1 MFTHANDS
9 STIRIS
15 QAAQG
20 AKGPLAPFHH
30 PFLRISV
37 TFLASIR
44 TVAPMTPSQPLRKLT
59 PSTDTRNTYD
69 KLPFMLRTV
78 RTDPDTLHRMKD
90 EQIVD
95 LIRDTDAEISK
106 LQALQ
111 LRAIADLS
119 VRRRRAPSAASEV
132 ALALSITEHR
142 ASAIVSAANALI
154 ARLPRMLNLMDD
166 GRLDLYRA
174 MKVTD
179 ATSWL
184 SGDHVRIVDATLEDR
199 VQGRNATQVRR
210 AAAYAAAKV
219 DPDGAAQRTERKLVE
234 RRFTLHHQDTGVTH
248 LSVNNAP
255 TEKATAAFARVDRV
269 ARALK
274 TPDESRTLD
283 QLRAD
288 VAMDLLL
295 SGTGG
300 PSERTEVFL
309 HVDLATYLGVNDFP
323 AALAGRG
330 PVAAS
335 VARRIISGSDTTLR
349 RVLTDPRTGRVLEL
363 SPTQYPLEP
372 AHDEF
377 IRVRDRECRQPG
389 CTRPAESCG
398 IEATRAQGEAKEAA
412 DQPVTYCSR
421 HRKLKGQPGWD
432 YEVTSDGTVN
442 VATPAGQVHSTTPPS
457 MHAGRRRAN
466 RGGRKKPR
474 K

>member
-1 MFTHANDS
+1 
-9 STIRIS
+9 
-15 QAAQG
+15 
-20 AKGPLAPFHH
+20 
-30 PFLRISV
+30 
-37 TFLASIR
+37 
-44 TVAPMTPSQPLRKLT
+44 
-59 PSTDTRNTYD
+59 
-69 KLPFMLRTV
+69 MLRTV
-78 RTDPDTLHRMKD
+78 RTDPDTLQRMED
-90 EQIVD
+90 EQVVD

-111 LRAIADLS
+111 LRAIGDLS

-142 ASAIVSAANALI
+142 AGAIVAAANALI

-179 ATSWL
+179 ATAWL
-184 SGDHVRIVDATLEDR
+184 SGDHVRVVDATLADR
-199 VQGRNATQVRR
+199 VPGRNATQVRR
-210 AAAYAAAKV
+210 AAAYAAAKA
-219 DPDGAAQRTERKLVE
+219 DPEGAAQRTDQKLLE
-234 RRFTLHHQDTGVTH
+234 RRLVLHHQDTGVTH
-248 LSVNNAP
+248 LSVNNTP
-255 TEKATAAFARVDRV
+255 TEKATAAFARIDRA

-288 VAMDLLL
+288 VALDLLL

-309 HVDLATYLGVNDFP
+309 HIDLATYLGLNDFP

-335 VARRIISGSDTTLR
+335 VARRIVSGSDTTLR
-349 RVLTDPRTGRVLEL
+349 RVLTDARTGQVAEL
-363 SPTQYPLEP
+363 SPTHYPLDP

-389 CTRPAESCG
+389 CMRPAQTCG
-398 IEATRAQGEAKEAA
+398 IEATRAQGEAVEAT
-412 DQPVTYCSR
+412 DLPITYCSR

-432 YEVTSDGTVN
+432 YEVTADGTVN
-442 VATPAGQVHSTTPPS
+442 VETPSGRVYSTTPPS
-457 MHAGRRRAN
+457 MPSGPWRAN
-466 RGGRKKPR
+466 RYRKKPR

>member
-1 MFTHANDS
+1 MS
-9 STIRIS
+9 ST
-15 QAAQG
+15 
-20 AKGPLAPFHH
+20 
-30 PFLRISV
+30 
-37 TFLASIR
+37 
-44 TVAPMTPSQPLRKLT
+44 QPLRNLAQQAGNA
-59 PSTDTRNTYD
+59 DD
-69 KLPFMLRTV
+69 KLPAALRAL
-78 RTDPDTLHRMKD
+78 RSEPDTLQHMKD
-90 EQIVD
+90 EQVVD
-95 LIRDTDAEISK
+95 LIRVTDAEISK

-111 LRAIADLS
+111 LRAIANLS

-142 ASAIVSAANALI
+142 AATMVSAANALI

-184 SGDHVRIVDATLEDR
+184 SKDHARVVDATLEDR
-199 VQGRNATQVRR
+199 VPDRNATQVRR

-219 DPDGAAQRTERKLVE
+219 DPEGAAQRTERSFVE
-234 RRFTLHHQDTGVTH
+234 RRLALHHQDTGVTS

-255 TEKATAAFARVDRV
+255 TEKASAAYARIDQA

-300 PSERTEVFL
+300 PNERAEVFL
-309 HVDLATYLGVNDFP
+309 HVDLGTYTGMNDLP
-323 AALAGRG
+323 AVLAGRG

-335 VARRIISGSDTTLR
+335 VARRIIGGSDATLR
-349 RVLTDPRTGRVLEL
+349 RVLTDPRTGEVTEL
-363 SPTQYPLEP
+363 SPTRYPLDP

-389 CTRPAESCG
+389 CTRPAQNCAVD
-398 IEATRAQGEAKEAA
+398 ATPARGEANEPSSR
-412 DQPVTYCSR
+412 PVTYCAR
-421 HRKLKGQPGWD
+421 HRRLKNQPNWD
-432 YEVTSDGTVN
+432 YDVAPDGTLN
-442 VATPAGQVHSTTPPS
+442 VSTPAGLMHSSTPPS
-457 MHAGRRRAN
+457 IHSDRLAS
-466 RGGRKKPR
+466 
-474 K
+474 

>member
-1 MFTHANDS
+1 MA
-9 STIRIS
+9 
-15 QAAQG
+15 
-20 AKGPLAPFHH
+20 
-30 PFLRISV
+30 
-37 TFLASIR
+37 
-44 TVAPMTPSQPLRKLT
+44 PSQPVHELSPATELQN
-59 PSTDTRNTYD
+59 TDD
-69 KLPFMLRTV
+69 KLPFMLQSV
-78 RTDPDTLHRMKD
+78 RSEPDTLQRMKD
-90 EQIVD
+90 DQLID

-119 VRRRRAPSAASEV
+119 VRRRRAPSASSEV

-179 ATSWL
+179 ATAWL
-184 SGDHVRIVDATLEDR
+184 SGDHVSVVDAALEDR
-199 VQGRNATQVRR
+199 VPGRNATQVRR

-219 DPDGAAQRTERKLVE
+219 DPEGAALRTERKFVE
-234 RRFTLHHQDTGVTH
+234 RRFALHHQDTGVTH

-255 TEKATAAFARVDRV
+255 TEKATAAYARIDRA

-274 TPDESRTLD
+274 TADEPRTLD

-309 HVDLATYLGVNDFP
+309 HVDLETYLNLNESP

-330 PVAAS
+330 PIAAS
-335 VARRIISGSDTTLR
+335 VARHIIGGPDTTLR
-349 RVLTDPRTGRVLEL
+349 RVLTDPRTGQAVEL
-363 SPTQYPLEP
+363 SPTRYPLKG
-372 AHDEF
+372 DEF
-377 IRVRDRECRQPG
+377 IRVRDQECRQPG
-389 CTRPAESCG
+389 CTRPAQNCG
-398 IEATRAQGEAKEAA
+398 IEATRTKGKAEGAA
-412 DQPVTYCSR
+412 DQPITYCSR
-421 HRKLKGQPGWD
+421 HRRLKGQPGWD
-432 YEVTSDGTVN
+432 YEVTSNGTVN

-457 MHAGRRRAN
+457 LNPGRRRPN
-466 RGGRKKPR
+466 RILKKPLN
-474 K
+474 

>member
-1 MFTHANDS
+1 MA
-9 STIRIS
+9 
-15 QAAQG
+15 
-20 AKGPLAPFHH
+20 
-30 PFLRISV
+30 
-37 TFLASIR
+37 
-44 TVAPMTPSQPLRKLT
+44 PSQPAHKLV
-59 PSTDTRNTYD
+59 PATDTDYN
-69 KLPFMLRTV
+69 LPFMLQSV
-78 RTDPDTLHRMKD
+78 RAEPDTLQRMKD
-90 EQIVD
+90 DQVID

-119 VRRRRAPSAASEV
+119 VRRRRAPSASSEV

-179 ATSWL
+179 ATAWL
-184 SGDHVRIVDATLEDR
+184 SGDHVSVVDAALEDR
-199 VQGRNATQVRR
+199 VSGRNATQVRR

-219 DPDGAAQRTERKLVE
+219 DPEGAALRTERKFVE

-255 TEKATAAFARVDRV
+255 TEKATAAYARIDRA

-274 TPDESRTLD
+274 TPDEPRTLD

-300 PSERTEVFL
+300 PNERTEVFL
-309 HVDLATYLGVNDFP
+309 HIDLATYLNLNESP

-330 PVAAS
+330 PIAAA
-335 VARRIISGSDTTLR
+335 VARHIIGGPDTTLR
-349 RVLTDPRTGRVLEL
+349 RVLTDPRTGQAIEL
-363 SPTQYPLEP
+363 SPTRYPLK
-372 AHDEF
+372 ADEF
-377 IRVRDRECRQPG
+377 IRVRDQECRQPG
-389 CTRPAESCG
+389 CTRPAQNCG
-398 IEATRAQGEAKEAA
+398 IEATRTKGAA
-412 DQPVTYCSR
+412 EGTEDQPVTYCSR
-421 HRKLKGQPGWD
+421 HRRLKGQPGWD

-442 VATPAGQVHSTTPPS
+442 VATPAGQVHSTAPPS
-457 MHAGRRRAN
+457 LNPARRRPN
-466 RGGRKKPR
+466 RILKTPR
-474 K
+474 N